1 MLEYIRFGVFAA
13 LLLAGLLIEV
23 TAVVGVGRF
32 RYSLNRIHA
41 AGMGDTMG
49 LLLIALAAI
58 VYSGLNWVTVKI
70 IFIVGFFWLTSPVA
84 GHLLGRL
91 VSETDEH
98 FDAEAKLWKR

>member
-1 MLEYIRFGVFAA
+1 MLEYIRFGIVAV
-13 LLLAGLLIEV
+13 LLLAGLLVEV
-23 TAVVGVGRF
+23 TAVLGVSRF

-58 VYSGLNWVTVKI
+58 VYLGLNAVTVKI
-70 IFIVGFFWLTSPVA
+70 IFIVGFFWLTGPVS
-84 GHLLGRL
+84 GHLIGRL

>member
-1 MLEYIRFGVFAA
+1 MLEYIRFAVFA
-13 LLLAGLLIEV
+13 LLLLSGLFIEI
-23 TAVVGVGRF
+23 TAVVGVSRF

-58 VYSGLNWVTVKI
+58 VYMGFDAVTLKI
-70 IFIVGFFWLTSPVA
+70 AFVVGFFWLTSPVC
-84 GHLLGRL
+84 GHLIGRL